1 MGLKCGMFGGGGKL
15 TWNRFTGPGRLGIQT
30 SFFNPAELVSDG
42 ASTAAT
48 AGIGGLIGAAVAKG
62 VSG

>member
-1 MGLKCGMFGGGGKL
+1 M
-15 TWNRFTGPGRLGIQT
+15 
-30 SFFNPAELVSDG
+30 FFNPAELVGDG